1 MRVRYWSDLAAAL
14 EAAPGAVWQARGY
27 LAKPGSRNAY
37 AWKRR
42 YHVLRGTTIVYH
54 LSREDHRSGGP
65 PGDELTGGGYDGD
78 SKAARADADNCEKK
92 RETLTLT

>member
-65 PGDELTGGGYDGD
+65 PGEEVTGGGCTKGIPRPRGPTQIT
-78 SKAARADADNCEKK
+78 AKK
-92 RETLTLT
+92 REKR